1 MVETNKEKPAF
12 QNIKDLTNGS
22 SETTEVRRSQQMF
35 LKTRHNPYKDFRS
48 SHPEVFCEKDVLKS
62 FSKFTGK
69 QLLWGLVLIK
79 LQAKKRLQRR

>member
-48 SHPEVFCEKDVLKS
+48 SHPGRSVKKMLLKISQNSQENNYFGIS
-62 FSKFTGK
+62 F
-69 QLLWGLVLIK
+69 
-79 LQAKKRLQRR
+79 